1 MTFRL
6 AARVD
11 ANHSEIVA
19 AFEKLGCSVLDIHQL
34 KRCADILISKNKR
47 TVIIEIKDGKKSKSR
62 RKLTEGEREF
72 FATWQGESAIVE
84 SIDDV
89 LRLVKELRT

>member
-11 ANHSEIVA
+11 ENHSEIVA

-34 KRCADILISKNKR
+34 KRCADILVSKNKR
-47 TVIIEIKDGKKSKSR
+47 TVIVEIKDGKKSKSR
-62 RKLTEGEREF
+62 RKLTKGEMEF
-72 FATWQGESAIVE
+72 FASWQGESAIVE

-89 LRLVKELRT
+89 LRVVSLLR